1 MHLSDGIL
9 TPAACAVTYVAAA
22 GAVGYSFKKLN
33 QSLTDRTIPF
43 TGMTAALVFAGQMV
57 NFPLPGLRVSGHLLG
72 GVLAAALLGPW
83 GGCIA
88 MTLVLFVQAALFA
101 DGGWM
106 SLGANVLNM
115 GVVGAWGG
123 YAVYSV
129 VRRALGG
136 GFRGSVVGAVLASW
150 VSVLAAA
157 ALFCVEFRW
166 GHPGPEFSRLCALMI
181 SFHSLIGV
189 GEALITGLIISTVAA
204 QRPEL
209 LERATGASTV
219 SVAGMGRL
227 LTAGLVTALAVAAFL
242 APFASEH
249 DDGLEAAIQQTGIEP
264 PEGPEPVAPLPD
276 YRFPLPAGGW
286 DQAAVSLAGIVGT
299 VTVFVLALA
308 LGFVPAFGAKPAV
321 RNPHA

>member
-22 GAVGYSFKKLN
+22 GAVSYSFKRLN
-33 QSLTDRTIPF
+33 QSLSDRTIPF

-57 NFPLPGLRVSGHLLG
+57 NFPLPGIPVSGHLLG

-101 DGGWM
+101 AGGWM

-115 GVVGAWGG
+115 GVVGSWGG

-136 GFRGSVVGAVLASW
+136 GFRGAVIGAVLASW

-157 ALFCVEFRW
+157 ALFCAEYRW
-166 GHPGPEFSRLCALMI
+166 GHGGPEFSRLCALMI
-181 SFHSLIGV
+181 SFHSAIGV
-189 GEALITGLIISTVAA
+189 GEALITGLVISTVAA

-209 LERATGASTV
+209 LDRAAGASTA
-219 SVAGMGRL
+219 SIAGIGRL
-227 LTAGLVTALAVAAFL
+227 MAAGLVTALAVAAFI
-242 APFASEH
+242 APFASDY
-249 DDGLEAAIQQTGIEP
+249 DDGLEAAIQQTGIEQP
-264 PEGPEPVAPLPD
+264 AGPEPGAPLPE
-276 YRFPLPAGGW
+276 YKFPLPAGGW

-308 LGFVPAFGAKPAV
+308 LGLVPAFGAKAAV
-321 RNPHA
+321 RTPPA

>member
-22 GAVGYSFKKLN
+22 GAVGYSFRKLN
-33 QSLTDRTIPF
+33 QSLSDRTIPF

-57 NFPLPGLRVSGHLLG
+57 NFPLPGIPVSGHLLG

-115 GVVGAWGG
+115 GVVGSWGG

-136 GFRGSVVGAVLASW
+136 GFRGPVIGAVLASW

-157 ALFCVEFRW
+157 ALFCLEYRW
-166 GHPGPEFSRLCALMI
+166 GHGGPEFSRLCALMI
-181 SFHSLIGV
+181 SFHSVIGV
-189 GEALITGLIISTVAA
+189 GEALITGLVISTVAA

-209 LERATGASTV
+209 LDRATGASTA
-219 SVAGMGRL
+219 SIAGMGRL
-227 LTAGLVTALAVAAFL
+227 MTAGLATALAVAAFI
-242 APFASEH
+242 APFASDYE
-249 DDGLEAAIQQTGIEP
+249 DGLEAAIQQTGIEQP
-264 PEGPEPVAPLPD
+264 AGPEPGAPLPD
-276 YRFPLPAGGW
+276 YKFPLPAGGW
-286 DQAAVSLAGIVGT
+286 DQAAVSLAGIAGT

-308 LGFVPAFGAKPAV
+308 LGFVPAFGAKAAV
-321 RNPHA
+321 RTPPA